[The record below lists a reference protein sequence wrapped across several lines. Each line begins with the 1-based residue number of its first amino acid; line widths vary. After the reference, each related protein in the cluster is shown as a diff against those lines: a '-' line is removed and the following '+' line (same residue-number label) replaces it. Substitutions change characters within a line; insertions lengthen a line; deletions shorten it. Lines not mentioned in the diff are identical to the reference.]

1 MLINTIRF
9 CGKSYIFNSIGFGFV
24 FVVILLFPLS
34 AFSHGGGLD
43 SSGCHNDRKR
53 GGYHCHRSS
62 YTPPA
67 TPSYNSLYDSSQGG
81 SNNSTNPYLTGSTPV
96 INATTANNSD
106 KNEKISSLEKLL
118 LEQSGKIK
126 ELESIIVELKS
137 KEMLTVKSCDIIK
150 KEAILKTET
159 QELLSGITP
168 ISSPNEKFKVKVK
181 TVRSNIRTKPALENN
196 VIGTVDKG
204 DVLSVISESGKFY
217 LVNTSGGE
225 AFIHKTT
232 VEALDSDTSIDH
244 TSTL

>member
-1 MLINTIRF
+1 MLITATRF
-9 CGKSYIFNSIGFGFV
+9 RGNSYVFNSIGFIFV
-24 FVVILLFPLS
+24 AILAFPLS

-67 TPSYNSLYDSSQGG
+67 APSYNSLYSSSQAG
-81 SNNSTNPYLTGSTPV
+81 SSNSTNSNLTGIIPV
-96 INATTANNSD
+96 ANAATVTNTDQS
-106 KNEKISSLEKLL
+106 EKVSNLEKLL
-118 LEQSGKIK
+118 VEQYSKIK
-126 ELESIIVELKS
+126 ELEATIFELKS
-137 KEMLTVKSCDIIK
+137 KE
-150 KEAILKTET
+150 
-159 QELLSGITP
+159 LLSGIAP
-168 ISSPNEKFKVKVK
+168 MSSPNEKFKVKVK
-181 TVRSNIRTKPALENN
+181 TVQSNIRLKPVLENN

-225 AFIHKTT
+225 AYIHKTT
-232 VEALDSDTSIDH
+232 VEALGAD